1 MKEKKLRIEDALNA
15 TKAAVKEGVVAGGGT
30 ALLKAYDLA
39 REQAIDTND
48 SIEKGYSIVYSA
60 LTAPIAQIVENAGV
74 DPNEV
79 ITNIRKQNEK
89 NYGYDA
95 LNDKY
100 EDMLQAGIVDPVAVT
115 KSALLN
121 ATSIASMLLTT
132 EAAIVRVP
140 EKQEVALPSGIIA

>member
-15 TKAAVKEGVVAGGGT
+15 TKAAVKEGVLAGGGT

-39 REQAIDTND
+39 GETERDINE
-48 SIEKGYSIVYSA
+48 SIEKGYNIVYSA
-60 LTAPIAQIVENAGV
+60 LTAPIAQIVTNAGA

-79 ITNIRKQNEK
+79 IRNIRSEGKS

-100 EDMLQAGIVDPVAVT
+100 EDMLQAGIVDPVAVA

-132 EAAIVRVP
+132 EAAIVKVP
-140 EKQEVALPSGIIA
+140 EKQEVAIPNILG

>member
-1 MKEKKLRIEDALNA
+1 MDR
-15 TKAAVKEGVVAGGGT
+15 
-30 ALLKAYDLA
+30 
-39 REQAIDTND
+39 
-48 SIEKGYSIVYSA
+48 SIEKGYNIVYSA
-60 LTAPIAQIVENAGV
+60 LTAPISRILENAGADV
-74 DPNEV
+74 NEV
-79 ITNIRKQNEK
+79 IRNIRAKGEK

-132 EAAIVRVP
+132 EAAIVKVP
-140 EKQEVALPSGIIA
+140 EKQEINVPNLLG